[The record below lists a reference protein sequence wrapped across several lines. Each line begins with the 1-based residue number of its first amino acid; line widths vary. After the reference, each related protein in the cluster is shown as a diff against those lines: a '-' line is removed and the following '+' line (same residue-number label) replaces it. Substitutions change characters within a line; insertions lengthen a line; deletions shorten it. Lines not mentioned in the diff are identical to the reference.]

1 MRFLF
6 FIAIFF
12 QLTAFSQQATISGT
26 VREAATGEEI
36 IGAII
41 RVKNKTM
48 GVVTNEYGFYSLTL
62 PLGNYVISVQNY
74 DYKSIEREIKLESNQ
89 RIDFQL
95 EAMINETSI
104 DEVIITGER
113 KDQNVKDPIMGVERL
128 DTKEI
133 AKIPVIFGEK
143 DLLKTMQLL
152 PGVKNAGEGSS
163 GFYVRGG
170 GSDQNL
176 VLLDEA
182 PVYNASHL
190 LGFFSTFNSED
201 RKSVV

>member
-1 MRFLF
+1 
-6 FIAIFF
+6 
-12 QLTAFSQQATISGT
+12 
-26 VREAATGEEI
+26 
-36 IGAII
+36 
-41 RVKNKTM
+41 M
-48 GVVTNEYGFYSLTL
+48 G
-62 PLGNYVISVQNY
+62 
-74 DYKSIEREIKLESNQ
+74 
-89 RIDFQL
+89 
-95 EAMINETSI
+95 M
-104 DEVIITGER
+104 
-113 KDQNVKDPIMGVERL
+113 ERL

-190 LGFFSTFNSED
+190 LGFFSTFNWG
-201 RKSVV
+201 